1 MPVANASSAPTATPF
16 ARMVHVAR
24 VLASHG
30 AGAAWGR
37 LSGSTTSGAER
48 FRSLVES
55 LGGSFIK
62 FGQVLASQPDLLPQ
76 GYAEQLLDLLDRV
89 APVPVAE
96 IHEELAQELGPAAAL
111 LTELAD
117 TPLASASIAQVHL
130 ARVDGQMVAV
140 KVQRPGVEATFRADV
155 RLMMWLLGTVR
166 LFRIRALYWLD
177 EPIREFAAW
186 TDEELDFRREA
197 RHLQLIGRNS
207 EGRPHVRLPRVF
219 EEVTSRRVLVTEY
232 LAGVPIADVLRA
244 RATGDTGPLARLIAE
259 GFDASVFARQVI
271 RNFTVDAFRHGLFH
285 ADLHPGNLLILPN
298 NTVGYVDFGITGTVA
313 PYARTWLAA
322 MTLALVR
329 RDIADLHR
337 CFLKLVVPRDDADAA
352 GFRAGLEALA
362 DGWYGGPG
370 GTRLMK
376 PAALVMM
383 EMLQVSREH
392 AMLPE
397 REAVKYIR
405 SVMTLDGVVS
415 AFAPDLELG
424 TAIEEAAMAT
434 LDAQTGNQLPF
445 SAWALGLRA
454 VETGRTL
461 AGRGLASLTAVTR
474 LRAAGVSALQAATLV
489 LASAF
494 CVLLAPLPLHAGVNL
509 ATAELLTGTA
519 ALVVLLVG
527 LVRHS

>member
-1 MPVANASSAPTATPF
+1 MPVARAASPSGLPL
-16 ARMVHVAR
+16 ARMAHVAG
-24 VLASHG
+24 VLFRHG
-30 AGAAWGR
+30 AGAAWAWVR
-37 LSGSTTSGAER
+37 RDTTSGARR
-48 FRSLVES
+48 FRALVEA

-62 FGQVLASQPDLLPQ
+62 FGQVLASQPDLLPA
-76 GYAEQLLDLLDRV
+76 GYAEQLFDLLDRV
-89 APVPVAE
+89 APVPVAV
-96 IHEELAQELGPAAAL
+96 IREELAQELGPAAAA
-111 LTELAD
+111 LTDLDD

-130 ARVDGQMVAV
+130 ARVDGEKVAV
-140 KVQRPGVEATFRADV
+140 KVQRPGVEAAFRADV
-155 RLMMWLLGTVR
+155 RLMLLLLATVR
-166 LFRIRALYWLD
+166 LFRVRILYWLD

-197 RHLQLIGRNS
+197 RHLQLIGRQS
-207 EGRPHVRLPRVF
+207 AGRRYVRLPRVF
-219 EEVTSRRVLVTEY
+219 EDLTSRRVLVTEY
-232 LAGVPIADVLRA
+232 LDGVPIADVLRA
-244 RATGDTGPLARLIAE
+244 RASGDTGPMARLAAE

-271 RNFTVDAFRHGLFH
+271 RNFTADAFRHGLFH
-285 ADLHPGNLLILPN
+285 ADLHPGNLLILPG
-298 NTVGYVDFGITGTVA
+298 NTVGYVDFGITGAVA

-337 CFLKLVVPRDDADAA
+337 CFLKLVVPREDADEV

-392 AMLPE
+392 SMLPE

-415 AFAPDLELG
+415 AFAPDLDLG

-489 LASAF
+489 LASAL
-494 CVLLAPLPLHAGVNL
+494 CVLLAPLPLHVGVNL
-509 ATAELLTGTA
+509 ATAELLTGAT
-519 ALVVLLVG
+519 ALVVLLAG
-527 LVRHS
+527 LVRQP